1 MSESARLGELALGL
15 IETRGLVGI
24 LEAADTAAKAA
35 NVQLMGIERIG
46 GGLVSLRLTG
56 DVAAVQA
63 AVRAA
68 AAAAEQVSEL
78 VSAHVIPS
86 PHLSMASLSS
96 QPPSVTPVVAAPP
109 LVEPP
114 MPDSVDSSDLAQMP
128 VTRLRQLARR
138 TPGVQLQGRE
148 VSRANKQQ
156 LVAELLRV
164 LGPKD
169 G

>member
-78 VSAHVIPS
+78 VSAHVIPA

-96 QPPSVTPVVAAPP
+96 QPQSVTSVAAAPP

-164 LGPKD
+164 LGPKE

>member
-1 MSESARLGELALGL
+1 MSESARLGEVALGL

-35 NVQLMGIERIG
+35 DVQLVGIERIG

-56 DVAAVQA
+56 NVAAVQA
-63 AVRAA
+63 AVKAA

-78 VSAHVIPS
+78 VSAHVIPA

-96 QPPSVTPVVAAPP
+96 QATSV
-109 LVEPP
+109 
-114 MPDSVDSSDLAQMP
+114 PDTVDSSDLAQMP

-164 LGPKD
+164 LGQTE